1 GIFIVFGLIFSI
13 TESLNNKFIFSS
25 FGKIGI
31 IVTGAIGTFVHEL
44 SHLIMCLIFMHK
56 INSVKFFRPI
66 ESKNDGILGYVSH
79 SYKKDNLYQSIGNF
93 FIGIA
98 PIIGGTV
105 MIILIFKILLPDSY
119 MKVTQNIDLNL
130 YPEDSYSDLKESIID
145 YINISGVSKKNLL
158 VGNGSSEIIDLIIH
172 TFVDKD
178 EVILSF
184 SPSFSMYSIY
194 SQINGSKFIGVESDE
209 NLVIDIDNVIE
220 KVKENNP
227 KIVIVCNPN
236 NPTGTILKRKDI
248 KKLLDSTNS
257 LVVLDEAYMDF
268 GEESML
274 SDVFKYDNLIVLR
287 TLSKAFGL
295 AGIRTGYMLSNS
307 SLINSVEKVRP
318 PYNLNSLSDFIA
330 TRALR
335 NKDVV
340 KAYIKEVKE
349 ERKILYEEMIGMGIK
364 AYKSQANFILFYSE
378 IENLSQKLIDRGVLI
393 RKFGGKLE
401 NYYRVTIGD
410 KEENAMFIGAIRDIL
425 KKEK

>member
-1 GIFIVFGLIFSI
+1 MA
-13 TESLNNKFIFSS
+13 E
-25 FGKIGI
+25 
-31 IVTGAIGTFVHEL
+31 TF
-44 SHLIMCLIFMHK
+44 
-56 INSVKFFRPI
+56 
-66 ESKNDGILGYVSH
+66 
-79 SYKKDNLYQSIGNF
+79 
-93 FIGIA
+93 
-98 PIIGGTV
+98 
-105 MIILIFKILLPDSY
+105 
-119 MKVTQNIDLNL
+119 
-130 YPEDSYSDLKESIID
+130 
-145 YINISGVSKKNLL
+145 INISGVNKKNLL

-209 NLVIDIDNVIE
+209 NLVINIDNVIE

-236 NPTGTILKRKDI
+236 NPTGTILKREEI
-248 KKLLDSTNS
+248 IKLLDSTNS

-349 ERKILYEEMIGMGIK
+349 EREVLYEEMIGMGIK

-401 NYYRVTIGD
+401 NYYRFTIGD
-410 KEENAMFIGAIRDIL
+410 KEENSMFVGAIRDIL